1 MSKRKDF
8 MVFQEVDITH
18 LLKEVTLLKVTNH
31 NKGILQLEATHLPDI
46 LLVLTLLRPVVILL
60 HLEVTL
66 LLAILHLEL
75 TIQDILVVDSEA

>member
-18 LLKEVTLLKVTNH
+18 LLKEVTLLKVTHH

>member
-1 MSKRKDF
+1 MLRENSAQGRTAMSPKTMRKSD
-8 MVFQEVDITH
+8 V
-18 LLKEVTLLKVTNH
+18 
-31 NKGILQLEATHLPDI
+31 HLPDI